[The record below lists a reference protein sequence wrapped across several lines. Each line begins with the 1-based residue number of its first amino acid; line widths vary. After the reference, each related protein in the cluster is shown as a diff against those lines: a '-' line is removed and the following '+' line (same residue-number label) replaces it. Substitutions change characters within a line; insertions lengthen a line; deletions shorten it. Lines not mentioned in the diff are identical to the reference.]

1 MTALPHDLLAQLE
14 AEQAGELSAEDTQ
27 KLQDRLAEIPGG
39 PEAAADYR
47 RLWAGFDALAREEQR
62 TKMAAWEQDWQATDD
77 TELIEWYEQGE
88 LSPAN
93 RTHLEERLRNDEA
106 LAAKQKEQKDL
117 MAGLEALAGQQFREK
132 MEGWNLTSSTDD
144 KPEVKVRSLR
154 SNWRRFAQVAAAII
168 LLMTVGTYWN
178 ARQSYSD
185 EALAAK
191 YYKLPPTGN
200 TMSGGEVLEEATYLD
215 DFTEAHAAMQ
225 QKDYERARLLFE
237 SLITQVPPANFTDDD
252 VKYYQDNLDWN
263 LVLALLGSEES
274 GRPLEQRL
282 DVILASPD
290 HTYYPEALR
299 LKNDLE
305 KFWR

>member
-47 RLWAGFDALAREEQR
+47 QLWAGFEALARQEQR

-200 TMSGGEVLEEATYLD
+200 TMNGGEVLEEATYLD
-215 DFTEAHAAMQ
+215 GFTEAHAAMQ